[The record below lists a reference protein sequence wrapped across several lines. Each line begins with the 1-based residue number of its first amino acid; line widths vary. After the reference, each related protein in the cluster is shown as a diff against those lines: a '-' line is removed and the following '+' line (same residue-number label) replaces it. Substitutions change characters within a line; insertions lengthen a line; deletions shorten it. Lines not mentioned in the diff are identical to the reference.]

1 MLRTYYGENTKQVN
15 VGICNSNIVDVD
27 LHGQVGKEVK

>member
-15 VGICNSNIVDVD
+15 VGIWNSNIVDVD